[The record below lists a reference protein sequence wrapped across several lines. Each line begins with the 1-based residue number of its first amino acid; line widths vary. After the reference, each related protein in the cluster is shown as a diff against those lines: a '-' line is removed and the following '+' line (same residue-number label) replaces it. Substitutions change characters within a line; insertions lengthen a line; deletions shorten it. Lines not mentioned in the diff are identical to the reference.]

1 MNFVQTLR
9 KRSEL
14 QPGVPALVDRCLS
27 GDRVLTY
34 SGLNRLV
41 DYLSFELREKKVAAG
56 DRVLIGIGPSQEM
69 YVYLLAAL
77 QIGAIPILCDPA
89 APHDEFISWISA
101 LEPKACIVPTRGW
114 VGSHFDAVLRKIPSK
129 IFVGHVRS
137 QARWLRLGKL
147 GALEEQPPESAA
159 LISLVRE
166 ASNRL
171 AFRVWSQDQL
181 RQSVQLLV
189 TQLKLKA
196 GEIDLCASA
205 LHLLGNLAAGLT
217 SVIGSRSER
226 NLDRQVDKFKPT
238 RTAARSPVVR
248 RLLRKPFS
256 PFHRVF
262 ITDAPLEP
270 EEIDYFTGRMQH
282 ANIELIFYDDLPL
295 ASIPLKEYE
304 RVGDATLVGNFYATV
319 EARISLLEPT
329 GKPSAESADLP
340 VNSKPD
346 EIGELFV
353 RGSFLPNRLTLDA
366 LLKEGYLAQNK
377 ANGHWCSTGVVGY
390 LDLQS
395 RFWLTGRK
403 IHLG

>member
-14 QPGVPALVDRCLS
+14 QPGVPALIDRCLS

-41 DYLSFELREKKVAAG
+41 DYLSFELREKKVATG
-56 DRVLIGIGPSQEM
+56 DRILIGIGPSQEM

-77 QIGAIPILCDPA
+77 QIGAVPILCDHA
-89 APHDEFISWISA
+89 TPHDEFISWISA
-101 LEPKACIVPTRGW
+101 LEPKACIIPTRGW
-114 VGSHFDAVLRKIPSK
+114 VGSHFDGVLRKIPSK
-129 IFVGHVRS
+129 IFVGQVRS

-147 GALEEQPPESAA
+147 GALEEQAADSAA

-166 ASNRL
+166 SSNHLAS
-171 AFRVWSQDQL
+171 RVWSQDQL
-181 RQSVQLLV
+181 RQCVQLLV
-189 TQLKLKA
+189 SQLKLKA

-217 SVIGSRSER
+217 SVIGSRSAR

-238 RTAARSPVVR
+238 RTAAGSPVVR

-270 EEIDYFTGRMQH
+270 EEVDYFTGRMQH
-282 ANIELIFYDDLPL
+282 ANIELIFYEDLPL
-295 ASIPLKEYE
+295 ASLPLKEYE
-304 RVGDATLVGNFYATV
+304 RKGRATLIGSFYSTV
-319 EARISLLEPT
+319 ETRIAIRQEIDKTP
-329 GKPSAESADLP
+329 AERADLP
-340 VNSKPD
+340 TISKPD

-353 RGSFLPNRLTLDA
+353 RGSFLPNRITLST
-366 LLKEGYLAQNK
+366 LIKEGSLAK
-377 ANGHWCSTGVVGY
+377 IAPNGDWCSAGAVGY
-390 LDLQS
+390 LDDQS
-395 RFWLTGRK
+395 RFWLTER
-403 IHLG
+403 IAR

>member
-1 MNFVQTLR
+1 MMNFVQTLR

-14 QPGVPALVDRCLS
+14 QPGVPALIDRCLS

-41 DYLSFELREKKVAAG
+41 DYLSFELREKKVVPG
-56 DRVLIGIGPSQEM
+56 DRILIGIGPSQEM
-69 YVYLLAAL
+69 YIYLLAAL
-77 QIGAIPILCDPA
+77 QIGAVPIMCDRA
-89 APHDEFISWISA
+89 SPHDEFISWIGA
-101 LEPKACIVPTRGW
+101 LEPKACIIPKRGW

-147 GALEEQPPESAA
+147 GALEEQPPDSAA

-166 ASNRL
+166 TSNHL

-189 TQLKLKA
+189 SQLKLKA

-217 SVIGSRSER
+217 SMIGSASGRS
-226 NLDRQVDKFKPT
+226 LDRQVEKFKPT
-238 RTAARSPVVR
+238 RTAAGSPVVR

-262 ITDAPLEP
+262 ITDAPLDP

-282 ANIELIFYDDLPL
+282 ANIELVFSEDLPL
-295 ASIPLKEYE
+295 ASLPLKEYE
-304 RVGDATLVGNFYATV
+304 RNGSATLVGSFYSTV
-319 EARISLLEPT
+319 EARVSVVGETGEATAGVVGLPT
-329 GKPSAESADLP
+329 IPNPAD
-340 VNSKPD
+340 
-346 EIGELFV
+346 IGELFI
-353 RGSFLPNRLTLDA
+353 RGAFLPNRQTLGDF
-366 LLKEGYLAQNK
+366 LKEGSLETTPP
-377 ANGHWCSTGVVGY
+377 NGDWCSTGVFGY
-390 LDLQS
+390 FDDQS
-395 RFWLTGRK
+395 RFWVTERTVK
-403 IHLG
+403 

>member
-9 KRSEL
+9 KRSEH
-14 QPGVPALVDRCLS
+14 QPGVPALIDRCLS

-41 DYLSFELREKKVAAG
+41 DYLSFELREKKVASG
-56 DRVLIGIGPSQEM
+56 DRILIGIGPSQEM

-77 QIGAIPILCDPA
+77 QIGATPILCDPA
-89 APHDEFISWISA
+89 APHDEFISWIGA

-114 VGSHFDAVLRKIPSK
+114 VGSHFDGVLRKIPIK

-147 GALEEQPPESAA
+147 GALEEKAPESAA
-159 LISLVRE
+159 LISLVRGK
-166 ASNRL
+166 SNHL

-217 SVIGSRSER
+217 SLIGSRSER
-226 NLDRQVDKFKPT
+226 SLDRQVDKFKPT
-238 RTAARSPVVR
+238 RTAAGSPVVR

-282 ANIELIFYDDLPL
+282 ANIEMIFYEDLPV
-295 ASIPLKEYE
+295 ASLPLKEYE
-304 RVGDATLVGNFYATV
+304 RVGSATLIGNFYATV
-319 EARISLLEPT
+319 EARISVRE
-329 GKPSAESADLP
+329 PSAQSPAEPSNPAII
-340 VNSKPD
+340 SKP
-346 EIGELFV
+346 EQIGDLLI

-366 LLKEGYLAQNK
+366 LLKDGALTQATPNAE
-377 ANGHWCSTGVVGY
+377 WCSTGAVGY
-390 LDLQS
+390 LDDQA
-395 RFWLTGRK
+395 RFWLTGR
-403 IHLG
+403 IAT

>member
-14 QPGVPALVDRCLS
+14 QPGVPALIDRCLS

-41 DYLSFELREKKVAAG
+41 DFLSFELREKKVMPG
-56 DRVLIGIGPSQEM
+56 DRILIGIGPCQEK
-69 YVYLLAAL
+69 YSYLLAAL
-77 QIGAIPILCDPA
+77 QIGAVPILSDHA
-89 APHDEFISWISA
+89 APHDEFISWVSA
-101 LEPKACIVPTRGW
+101 LEPKAAIIPKRGW

-147 GALEEQPPESAA
+147 GALEEPSADSAA
-159 LISLVRE
+159 LITLVRD
-166 ASNRL
+166 ASNHLGVR
-171 AFRVWSQDQL
+171 AWSQDQL

-189 TQLKLKA
+189 SQLKLKA

-217 SVIGSRSER
+217 SMIGSRSGR
-226 NLDRQVDKFKPT
+226 SLDRQVDKFKPT
-238 RTAARSPVVR
+238 RTTAESPIVR

-256 PFHRVF
+256 TFHRVY

-270 EEIDYFTGRMQH
+270 QEIDYFTGRMQH

-295 ASIPLKEYE
+295 AALPLKEYE
-304 RVGDATLVGNFYATV
+304 CKESAILVGSFYSTV
-319 EARISLLEPT
+319 ETRISVREETSKSP
-329 GKPSAESADLP
+329 ANRAVAP
-340 VNSKPD
+340 VASRPD
-346 EIGELFV
+346 EIGELLI
-353 RGSFLPNRLTLDA
+353 RGSFLPCRQTLADLSTGEALTVVA
-366 LLKEGYLAQNK
+366 S
-377 ANGHWCSTGVVGY
+377 NGDWCSTGVFGY
-390 LDLQS
+390 FDDQS
-395 RFWLTGRK
+395 RFWLTERPAR
-403 IHLG
+403 

>member
-14 QPGVPALVDRCLS
+14 QPGVPALIDRCLS

-41 DYLSFELREKKVAAG
+41 DYLSFELREKKVVSG
-56 DRVLIGIGPSQEM
+56 DRILVGINPSQEM

-77 QIGAIPILCDPA
+77 QIGAVPILCDPS
-89 APHDEFISWISA
+89 APHDEFISWIGA
-101 LEPKACIVPTRGW
+101 LEPKACIIPTRGW
-114 VGSHFDAVLRKIPSK
+114 VGSHFDGVLRKIPIK

-147 GALEEQPPESAA
+147 GALEEQTSDSAA
-159 LISLVRE
+159 LISLVRD
-166 ASNRL
+166 APDRL
-171 AFRVWSQDQL
+171 GLRVWSQDQL

-226 NLDRQVDKFKPT
+226 SLDRQVDKFKPT
-238 RTAARSPVVR
+238 RTSAGSPVVR

-270 EEIDYFTGRMQH
+270 EAIDYFTGRMQH
-282 ANIELIFYDDLPL
+282 ANIELIFYEDLPL
-295 ASIPLKEYE
+295 ASLPLKEYE
-304 RVGDATLVGNFYATV
+304 RIGNATLVGSFYAAV
-319 EARISLLEPT
+319 EARISVRERI
-329 GKPSAESADLP
+329 GKSPAATSDPSILP
-340 VNSKPD
+340 KSD
-346 EIGELFV
+346 EIGLLLI

-366 LLKEGYLAQNK
+366 LQKKGSLAQP
-377 ANGHWCSTGVVGY
+377 APTDVWCSTGAVGY
-390 LDLQS
+390 LDEQS
-395 RFWLTGRK
+395 RFWLTQR
-403 IHLG
+403 IVI

>member
-14 QPGVPALVDRCLS
+14 QPGVPALIDRCLS

-56 DRVLIGIGPSQEM
+56 DRILIGIGPSQEM

-77 QIGAIPILCDPA
+77 QIGAVPILCDPA
-89 APHDEFISWISA
+89 APHDEFIAWINA
-101 LEPKACIVPTRGW
+101 LEPKACIIPTRGW

-147 GALEEQPPESAA
+147 GALEERSPESAA
-159 LISLVRE
+159 LISLVHE
-166 ASNRL
+166 TSNHL

-189 TQLKLKA
+189 SQLKLKA

-217 SVIGSRSER
+217 SVIGSRSDR
-226 NLDRQVDKFKPT
+226 SLDRQVDKFKPT
-238 RTAARSPVVR
+238 RTAAASAVVR
-248 RLLRKPFS
+248 KLLRKPFS

-270 EEIDYFTGRMQH
+270 EAIDYFTGRMQH
-282 ANIELIFYDDLPL
+282 ANVELVYYEDLPV
-295 ASIPLKEYE
+295 ASLPLKEYE
-304 RVGDATLVGNFYATV
+304 RKGSATLVGNFYAAV
-319 EARISLLEPT
+319 ETRISVRERISQTAP
-329 GKPSAESADLP
+329 ESLSSQ
-340 VNSKPD
+340 VTSKPE
-346 EIGELFV
+346 EIGELLI
-353 RGSFLPNRLTLDA
+353 RASFLPNRLTLEA
-366 LLKEGYLAQNK
+366 VLNEGFLQ
-377 ANGHWCSTGVVGY
+377 STIPKDEWYPTGSVGY
-390 LDLQS
+390 LDDQS
-395 RFWLTGRK
+395 RFWLTERPAT
-403 IHLG
+403 

>member
-41 DYLSFELREKKVAAG
+41 DYLSFELREKKLATG
-56 DRVLIGIGPSQEM
+56 DRILIGIGPSQEM

-77 QIGAIPILCDPA
+77 QIGAVPILCDHA
-89 APHDEFISWISA
+89 APQDEFISWINA
-101 LEPKACIVPTRGW
+101 LEPKACIIPTRGW
-114 VGSHFDAVLRKIPSK
+114 VGSHFDGVLRKIPSK

-137 QARWLRLGKL
+137 QSRWLRLGKL
-147 GALEEQPPESAA
+147 GALEEQAADSAA

-166 ASNRL
+166 TSNHL

-189 TQLKLKA
+189 SQLKLKA

-217 SVIGSRSER
+217 SVIGSRSAR
-226 NLDRQVDKFKPT
+226 SLDRQVDKFKPT
-238 RTAARSPVVR
+238 RTAADSPVVR

-262 ITDAPLEP
+262 ITDAPLKP

-282 ANIELIFYDDLPL
+282 ANIELIFYEDLPL
-295 ASIPLKEYE
+295 ASLPLREYE
-304 RVGDATLVGNFYATV
+304 RKGCATLVGNFYSSV
-319 EARISLLEPT
+319 EVRISVRHET
-329 GKPSAESADLP
+329 GRSPASRADLP
-340 VNSKPD
+340 TIPKPE
-346 EIGELFV
+346 EIGELFI
-353 RGSFLPNRLTLDA
+353 RGSFLPNRLTLGG
-366 LLKEGYLAQNK
+366 LVKEDSLAK
-377 ANGHWCSTGVVGY
+377 IAPNGDWCPAGAVGY
-390 LDLQS
+390 LDDQS
-395 RFWLTGRK
+395 RFWLTER
-403 IHLG
+403 IAR

>member
-1 MNFVQTLR
+1 MMNFVQTLR

-14 QPGVPALVDRCLS
+14 QPGVPALIDRCLS

-41 DYLSFELREKKVAAG
+41 DYLSFELREKNVLSG
-56 DRVLIGIGPSQEM
+56 DRILIGIGPSQEM
-69 YVYLLAAL
+69 YIYLLAAL
-77 QIGAIPILCDPA
+77 QIGAVPILCDHA
-89 APHDEFISWISA
+89 APHGEFISWIDA
-101 LEPKACIVPTRGW
+101 LDPKACIIPKRGW
-114 VGSHFDAVLRKIPSK
+114 VGSHFDGVLRKIRSK

-147 GALEEQPPESAA
+147 GALEEQPADSAA

-166 ASNRL
+166 ASNHL
-171 AFRVWSQDQL
+171 TFRVWSQDQL

-189 TQLKLKA
+189 SQLKLKA

-217 SVIGSRSER
+217 SMIGSRSGGS
-226 NLDRQVDKFKPT
+226 LDRQVEKFKPT
-238 RTAARSPVVR
+238 RTAADSPMVR

-270 EEIDYFTGRMQH
+270 EEIDYFMGRMQH
-282 ANIELIFYDDLPL
+282 ANIELIFYEDLPL
-295 ASIPLKEYE
+295 AALPLKEYE
-304 RVGDATLVGNFYATV
+304 RKGSATLVGNFYSTV
-319 EARISLLEPT
+319 EARVSVRQET
-329 GKPSAESADLP
+329 GKSMAGRADLP
-340 VNSKPD
+340 TISTPD

-353 RGSFLPNRLTLDA
+353 RGSFLPHRQA
-366 LLKEGYLAQNK
+366 LGDFSKEDSLARI
-377 ANGHWCSTGVVGY
+377 ALNGDWCATGVFGY
-390 LDLQS
+390 FDDQS
-395 RFWLTGRK
+395 RFWLTERK
-403 IHLG
+403 AN

>member
-56 DRVLIGIGPSQEM
+56 DRILFGIGPSQEM
-69 YVYLLAAL
+69 YSYLLAAL
-77 QIGAIPILCDPA
+77 QIGAVPILCTQA
-89 APHDEFISWISA
+89 TPHEEFISWISA
-101 LEPKACIVPTRGW
+101 LAPKACIIPQRGW
-114 VGSHFDAVLRKIPSK
+114 VGSHFDGVLRTIPSK

-147 GALEEQPPESAA
+147 GALEEQPAESAA
-159 LISLVRE
+159 LICLVRE
-166 ASNRL
+166 TTNHL

-189 TQLKLKA
+189 SQLKLKA
-196 GEIDLCASA
+196 GETDLCASA

-217 SVIGSRSER
+217 SMIGSRSGR
-226 NLDRQVDKFKPT
+226 SLDRQVEKFKPT
-238 RTAARSPVVR
+238 RTAADSPVVR

-262 ITDAPLEP
+262 IIDAPLEP
-270 EEIDYFTGRMQH
+270 KEIDYFTGRMQH
-282 ANIELIFYDDLPL
+282 ANVELIFYDDLPL
-295 ASIPLKEYE
+295 ASLPLKAYE
-304 RVGDATLVGNFYATV
+304 QKGSATLIGNFYSTV
-319 EARISLLEPT
+319 ETRVSIGEAT
-329 GKPSAESADLP
+329 GKANAGRQDPPIA
-340 VNSKPD
+340 SKPD

-353 RGSFLPNRLTLDA
+353 RGSFLPNRHTLGDLSKGA
-366 LLKEGYLAQNK
+366 PLVMTAP
-377 ANGHWCSTGVVGY
+377 NGDWYSTGVSGY
-390 LDLQS
+390 FDDQS
-395 RFWLTGRK
+395 RFWLTERTAR
-403 IHLG
+403 

>member
-14 QPGVPALVDRCLS
+14 QPGVPALIDRCLS

-41 DYLSFELREKKVAAG
+41 DYLSFELREKKVASG
-56 DRVLIGIGPSQEM
+56 DRILIGIGPSQEM

-77 QIGAIPILCDPA
+77 QIGAVPILCDPA
-89 APHDEFISWISA
+89 APHDEFIAWINA
-101 LEPKACIVPTRGW
+101 LEPKACIIPTRGW
-114 VGSHFDAVLRKIPSK
+114 VGSHFDGVLRKIPSK

-147 GALEEQPPESAA
+147 GALEEPSPESAA
-159 LISLVRE
+159 LIALVRE

-189 TQLKLKA
+189 SQLKLKA

-217 SVIGSRSER
+217 SVIGSRSDR
-226 NLDRQVDKFKPT
+226 SLDRQVDKFKPT
-238 RTAARSPVVR
+238 RTAAVSAVVR
-248 RLLRKPFS
+248 KLLRKPFS

-262 ITDAPLEP
+262 ITDAPLES
-270 EEIDYFTGRMQH
+270 EAIDYFTGRMQH
-282 ANIELIFYDDLPL
+282 ANVELIYYEDLPL
-295 ASIPLKEYE
+295 ASLPLKEYE
-304 RVGDATLVGNFYATV
+304 RKGNATLVGNFYATV
-319 EARISLLEPT
+319 ETRISVPERIGQTRSGPQS
-329 GKPSAESADLP
+329 PQ
-340 VNSKPD
+340 VNSTP
-346 EIGELFV
+346 EGIGELLI
-353 RGSFLPNRLTLDA
+353 RASFLPKRLTLDA
-366 LLKEGYLAQNK
+366 VLNEGSLLATIPKNEWY
-377 ANGHWCSTGVVGY
+377 STGSIGY
-390 LDLQS
+390 LDDQS
-395 RFWLTGRK
+395 RFWLTERAAT
-403 IHLG
+403 

>member
-14 QPGVPALVDRCLS
+14 QPGVPALIDRCLS

-41 DYLSFELREKKVAAG
+41 DYLSFELREKKVALR
-56 DRVLIGIGPSQEM
+56 DRILIGIGPSQEM

-77 QIGAIPILCDPA
+77 QIGAVPILCDPA
-89 APHDEFISWISA
+89 APHDEFIAWINA
-101 LEPKACIVPTRGW
+101 LEPKACIIPTRGW
-114 VGSHFDAVLRKIPSK
+114 VGSHFDGVLRKIPSK

-147 GALEEQPPESAA
+147 GSLEEQSPESAA

-166 ASNRL
+166 RSDHL
-171 AFRVWSQDQL
+171 SFRVWSQDQL

-189 TQLKLKA
+189 SQLKLKA

-217 SVIGSRSER
+217 SVIGSRSDR
-226 NLDRQVDKFKPT
+226 SLDRQVDKFKPT
-238 RTAARSPVVR
+238 RTTAVSAVVR
-248 RLLRKPFS
+248 KLLRKPFS

-270 EEIDYFTGRMQH
+270 EAIDYFTSLRQH
-282 ANIELIFYDDLPL
+282 ANIELIYCEDLPL
-295 ASIPLKEYE
+295 ASLPLQEYE
-304 RVGDATLVGNFYATV
+304 RNGNATLVGSFYPSV
-319 EARISLLEPT
+319 ETRISVREQI
-329 GKPSAESADLP
+329 GQSPSESLSSQVA
-340 VNSKPD
+340 SKPMD
-346 EIGELFV
+346 IGELLI
-353 RGSFLPNRLTLDA
+353 RASFLPNRLTLDA
-366 LLKEGYLAQNK
+366 VLNEGSLQATASNDE
-377 ANGHWCSTGVVGY
+377 WCPTGTVGY
-390 LDLQS
+390 LDDQS
-395 RFWLTGRK
+395 RFWLTERAAT
-403 IHLG
+403 

>member
-1 MNFVQTLR
+1 MFRHLI
-9 KRSEL
+9 
-14 QPGVPALVDRCLS
+14 DRCLS

-41 DYLSFELREKKVAAG
+41 DYLSFELREKKVVSG
-56 DRVLIGIGPSQEM
+56 DRILIGIGPSQEM

-77 QIGAIPILCDPA
+77 QIGAIPILCDHA
-89 APHDEFISWISA
+89 APHDEFISWMSA
-101 LEPKACIVPTRGW
+101 LEPKACIIPNRGW
-114 VGSHFDAVLRKIPSK
+114 VGSHFDGVLRKIPSK

-147 GALEEQPPESAA
+147 GALEEQPADSAA

-166 ASNRL
+166 TSNHL
-171 AFRVWSQDQL
+171 TFRVWSQDQL

-189 TQLKLKA
+189 SQLKLKA

-217 SVIGSRSER
+217 SMIGSRSGR
-226 NLDRQVDKFKPT
+226 SLDRQVEKFKPT
-238 RTAARSPVVR
+238 RTAAGSPVVR

-282 ANIELIFYDDLPL
+282 ANIELIFYEDLPL
-295 ASIPLKEYE
+295 ASLPLKEYE
-304 RVGDATLVGNFYATV
+304 RKGSATLVGNFYSTV
-319 EARISLLEPT
+319 EARVSVREEIGKSRSRRSDLLDRFET
-329 GKPSAESADLP
+329 GRNRRAIHSGLVPSESA
-340 VNSKPD
+340 N
-346 EIGELFV
+346 
-353 RGSFLPNRLTLDA
+353 A
-366 LLKEGYLAQNK
+366 
-377 ANGHWCSTGVVGY
+377 W
-390 LDLQS
+390 
-395 RFWLTGRK
+395 
-403 IHLG
+403 

>member
-14 QPGVPALVDRCLS
+14 QPGVPALIDRCFS

-41 DYLSFELREKKVAAG
+41 DYLSFELREKKVATG
-56 DRVLIGIGPSQEM
+56 DRILIGIGPSQEM

-77 QIGAIPILCDPA
+77 QIGAVPILCDHA
-89 APHDEFISWISA
+89 APHDELISWINA
-101 LEPKACIVPTRGW
+101 LGPKACVIPTRGW
-114 VGSHFDAVLRKIPSK
+114 VGSHFDGVLRKIPSK

-147 GALEEQPPESAA
+147 GALEEQASDSVA

-166 ASNRL
+166 SSHHLAS
-171 AFRVWSQDQL
+171 RVWSQDQL

-189 TQLKLKA
+189 SQLKLKA

-217 SVIGSRSER
+217 SMIGSRSKR
-226 NLDRQVDKFKPT
+226 SLDHQVEKFKPT
-238 RTAARSPVVR
+238 RTAAVSPVAR

-270 EEIDYFTGRMQH
+270 TEIDYFTDRMQH

-295 ASIPLKEYE
+295 ASLPLKEYE
-304 RVGDATLVGNFYATV
+304 QNGSASLVGTFYSTV
-319 EARISLLEPT
+319 EARVSLRTET
-329 GKPSAESADLP
+329 GKSAARRADP
-340 VNSKPD
+340 TIVSKPD
-346 EIGELFV
+346 EIGELFI
-353 RGSFLPNRLTLDA
+353 RGSF
-366 LLKEGYLAQNK
+366 
-377 ANGHWCSTGVVGY
+377 
-390 LDLQS
+390 
-395 RFWLTGRK
+395 
-403 IHLG
+403 

>member
-14 QPGVPALVDRCLS
+14 QPGVPALIDRCLS

-41 DYLSFELREKKVAAG
+41 DYLSFELREKKVASG
-56 DRVLIGIGPSQEM
+56 DRILIGIGPSQEM

-77 QIGAIPILCDPA
+77 QIGAVPILCDPA
-89 APHDEFISWISA
+89 GAHDEFIAWIDA
-101 LEPKACIVPTRGW
+101 LEPKACIIPTRGW

-147 GALEEQPPESAA
+147 GALEEQSPESAA

-166 ASNRL
+166 TSNHL
-171 AFRVWSQDQL
+171 AYRVWSQDQL

-189 TQLKLKA
+189 SQLKLKA

-217 SVIGSRSER
+217 SVIGSRSDR
-226 NLDRQVDKFKPT
+226 SLDRQVDKFKPT
-238 RTAARSPVVR
+238 RTAAASAVVR
-248 RLLRKPFS
+248 KVLRKPFS

-270 EEIDYFTGRMQH
+270 EEIDYFTSRMQH
-282 ANIELIFYDDLPL
+282 ANVELIYYEDLPL
-295 ASIPLKEYE
+295 ASLPLKEYE
-304 RVGDATLVGNFYATV
+304 RKGSATLVGNFYATV
-319 EARISLLEPT
+319 ETRISIRQ
-329 GKPSAESADLP
+329 GIGQSASGPASSP
-340 VNSKPD
+340 GNSQPE
-346 EIGELFV
+346 EIGQLLI
-353 RGSFLPNRLTLDA
+353 RASFLPNRLTLEA
-366 LLKEGYLAQNK
+366 VLNEGSLLPTTPNDKWYP
-377 ANGHWCSTGVVGY
+377 TGAVGY
-390 LDLQS
+390 LDDQS
-395 RFWLTGRK
+395 RFWLTERATT
-403 IHLG
+403 